1 MREERG
7 LILARSLPTVRRALP
22 LALVGVACL
31 GLAAPFEAQQ
41 RAIPAASA
49 EGSVA
54 HQRVA
59 CHGASAVPMTFDA
72 EQSLPLKLVANLS
85 CGQEVAV
92 LSDLEGYTVH
102 VSTANGLSGYV
113 ARAYLAPDAKSA
125 PAAPQPAT
133 LQDR

>member
-1 MREERG
+1 MRAVRRY
-7 LILARSLPTVRRALP
+7 ILARSLPTVKRAVLF
-22 LALVGVACL
+22 AFVGVACL

-41 RAIPAASA
+41 RAISVASA

-72 EQSLPLKLVANLS
+72 EQSLPLKLVANLT

-125 PAAPQPAT
+125 PPAPQPAT
-133 LQDR
+133 VQGR